1 MRKCITMR
9 DKVISMKYT
18 KEQISKLMIDWE
30 NRHGE
35 NCIEYIGYGDAY
47 NFALFL
53 LEKGYTF
60 LGDVCT
66 EEISELKCGFC
77 AYADTVWAFSDE
89 SENYDL
95 KNRLQFEVFPEYIV
109 NKASE
114 TAYNDLIKH
123 LMNKEMHEDEGQDA

>member
-1 MRKCITMR
+1 M
-9 DKVISMKYT
+9 ISMKYT

-60 LGDVCT
+60 LGNVCT
-66 EEISELKCGFC
+66 KEISELKCGFC

-89 SENYDL
+89 GEDYDL
-95 KNRLQFEVFPEYIV
+95 ENRLQFEVFPEYIV

-114 TAYNDLIKH
+114 TAYNNLIKH
-123 LMNKEMHEDEGQDA
+123 LTNKEVYDDEG

>member
-1 MRKCITMR
+1 M
-9 DKVISMKYT
+9 ISMKYT

-60 LGDVCT
+60 LGDICT
-66 EEISELKCGFC
+66 KEISELKCGFC

-95 KNRLQFEVFPEYIV
+95 ENRLQFEVFPEYIV

-123 LMNKEMHEDEGQDA
+123 LMNEEMHEDEG

>member
-1 MRKCITMR
+1 
-9 DKVISMKYT
+9 MKYT
-18 KEQISKLMIDWE
+18 KEQISKLMVDWE

-60 LGDVCT
+60 LGAVCT
-66 EEISELKCGFC
+66 KEISELKCGFC

-95 KNRLQFEVFPEYIV
+95 ENRLQFEVFPEYIV

>member
-1 MRKCITMR
+1 MR

-66 EEISELKCGFC
+66 KEISELKCGFC

-89 SENYDL
+89 SEDYDL
-95 KNRLQFEVFPEYIV
+95 ENRLQFEVFPEYIV

-114 TAYNDLIKH
+114 TAYNNLIKH
-123 LMNKEMHEDEGQDA
+123 LMNKGISEDEG

>member
-1 MRKCITMR
+1 M
-9 DKVISMKYT
+9 ISMKYT

-60 LGDVCT
+60 LGNVCT
-66 EEISELKCGFC
+66 KEISELKCGFC

-95 KNRLQFEVFPEYIV
+95 ENRLQFEVFPEYIV

-123 LMNKEMHEDEGQDA
+123 LMNEEMHEDEG

>member
-1 MRKCITMR
+1 MR

-66 EEISELKCGFC
+66 KEISELKCGFC

-95 KNRLQFEVFPEYIV
+95 ENQLQFEVFPEYIV

-114 TAYNDLIKH
+114 TAYNDLIKL
-123 LMNKEMHEDEGQDA
+123 LMNKGMHEDEGQNA

>member
-1 MRKCITMR
+1 M
-9 DKVISMKYT
+9 ISMKYT
-18 KEQISKLMIDWE
+18 KEQISKLMVDWE

-66 EEISELKCGFC
+66 KEISELKCGFC

-95 KNRLQFEVFPEYIV
+95 ENRLQFEVFPEYIV

-123 LMNKEMHEDEGQDA
+123 LMNEEMHEDERQDA

>member
-1 MRKCITMR
+1 MMR

-18 KEQISKLMIDWE
+18 KEQISKLMVDWE

-66 EEISELKCGFC
+66 KEISELKCGFC

-95 KNRLQFEVFPEYIV
+95 ENRLQFEVFPEYIV

>member
-1 MRKCITMR
+1 M
-9 DKVISMKYT
+9 ISMKYT
-18 KEQISKLMIDWE
+18 KEQISKLMVDWE

-66 EEISELKCGFC
+66 KEISELKCGFC
-77 AYADTVWAFSDE
+77 AYADTVWAFSNE

-95 KNRLQFEVFPEYIV
+95 ENRLQFEVFPEYIV

-123 LMNKEMHEDEGQDA
+123 LMNEEMHEDEG

>member
-1 MRKCITMR
+1 M
-9 DKVISMKYT
+9 ISMKYT
-18 KEQISKLMIDWE
+18 KEQISKLMVDWE

-66 EEISELKCGFC
+66 KEISELKCGFC

-95 KNRLQFEVFPEYIV
+95 ENRLQFEVFSEYIV

>member
-1 MRKCITMR
+1 M
-9 DKVISMKYT
+9 ISMKYT
-18 KEQISKLMIDWE
+18 KEQISKLMVDWE

-66 EEISELKCGFC
+66 KEISELKCGFC
-77 AYADTVWAFSDE
+77 AYADTVWAFSDG

-95 KNRLQFEVFPEYIV
+95 ENRLQFELFPEYIV

-123 LMNKEMHEDEGQDA
+123 LMNKEVHEDEGQDA

>member
-1 MRKCITMR
+1 MKKCITMR
-9 DKVISMKYT
+9 GKVISMKYT
-18 KEQISKLMIDWE
+18 KEQISKLMVDWE

-66 EEISELKCGFC
+66 KEISELKCGFC
-77 AYADTVWAFSDE
+77 AYADTVWAFSDG

-95 KNRLQFEVFPEYIV
+95 ENRLQFEVFPEYIV

-123 LMNKEMHEDEGQDA
+123 LMNEEVCEDEGQDA

>member
-1 MRKCITMR
+1 MR

-35 NCIEYIGYGDAY
+35 NCIEYIGYRDAY

-60 LGDVCT
+60 LGNVCT
-66 EEISELKCGFC
+66 KEISELKCGFC
-77 AYADTVWAFSDE
+77 AYADTVWAFSDG

-95 KNRLQFEVFPEYIV
+95 ENRLQFEVFPEYIV

-123 LMNKEMHEDEGQDA
+123 LMSKKVYNDEE

>member
-1 MRKCITMR
+1 M
-9 DKVISMKYT
+9 ISMKYT

-66 EEISELKCGFC
+66 KEISELKCGFC

-95 KNRLQFEVFPEYIV
+95 ENRLQFEVFPEYIV

-123 LMNKEMHEDEGQDA
+123 LMNEEMHEDEG

>member
-1 MRKCITMR
+1 MR

-60 LGDVCT
+60 LGNICIK
-66 EEISELKCGFC
+66 EISELKCGFC
-77 AYADTVWAFSDE
+77 AYADTVWAFSDKGE
-89 SENYDL
+89 DYDL
-95 KNRLQFEVFPEYIV
+95 ENRLQFEVFPEYIT

-114 TAYNDLIKH
+114 TAYNNLIKH
-123 LMNKEMHEDEGQDA
+123 LMNKEISEDER

>member
-1 MRKCITMR
+1 M
-9 DKVISMKYT
+9 ISMKYT

-60 LGDVCT
+60 LGNVCT
-66 EEISELKCGFC
+66 KEISELKCGFC

-95 KNRLQFEVFPEYIV
+95 ENRLQFEVFPEYIV

>member
-1 MRKCITMR
+1 M
-9 DKVISMKYT
+9 ISMKYT
-18 KEQISKLMIDWE
+18 KEQISKLMVDWE

-60 LGDVCT
+60 LGNVCT
-66 EEISELKCGFC
+66 KEISELKCGFC

-89 SENYDL
+89 GEDYDL
-95 KNRLQFEVFPEYIV
+95 EKRLQFEVFPEYIT

-114 TAYNDLIKH
+114 TAYNNLIKH
-123 LMNKEMHEDEGQDA
+123 LMNKEVSEDER

>member
-1 MRKCITMR
+1 MR

-60 LGDVCT
+60 LGNVCT
-66 EEISELKCGFC
+66 KEISELKCGFC

-89 SENYDL
+89 SEDYDL
-95 KNRLQFEVFPEYIV
+95 ENRLQFEVFPEYIV

-114 TAYNDLIKH
+114 TAYNNLIKH
-123 LMNKEMHEDEGQDA
+123 LMNKGISEDER

>member
-1 MRKCITMR
+1 M
-9 DKVISMKYT
+9 ISMKYT

-60 LGDVCT
+60 LGDICT
-66 EEISELKCGFC
+66 KEISELKCGFC
-77 AYADTVWAFSDE
+77 AYADTVWAFSNE

-95 KNRLQFEVFPEYIV
+95 ENQLQFEVFPESIV

-123 LMNKEMHEDEGQDA
+123 LMSMEMHEDEGQDA

>member
-1 MRKCITMR
+1 M
-9 DKVISMKYT
+9 ISMKYT

-60 LGDVCT
+60 LGNVCT
-66 EEISELKCGFC
+66 KEISELKCGFC
-77 AYADTVWAFSDE
+77 AYADTVWAFSNE

-95 KNRLQFEVFPEYIV
+95 ENRLQFEVFPEYIV

-114 TAYNDLIKH
+114 TAYNNLIKH
-123 LMNKEMHEDEGQDA
+123 LMDKGVSEDEG

>member
-1 MRKCITMR
+1 MR
-9 DKVISMKYT
+9 YT
-18 KEQISKLMIDWE
+18 KEQISKLMVDWE

-60 LGDVCT
+60 LGNVCT
-66 EEISELKCGFC
+66 KEISELKCGFC
-77 AYADTVWAFSDE
+77 AYADTVWAFSNE

-95 KNRLQFEVFPEYIV
+95 ENRLQFELFPEYIV

-123 LMNKEMHEDEGQDA
+123 LMNKKVHEDEGQDA

>member
-1 MRKCITMR
+1 MR
-9 DKVISMKYT
+9 DKVISIKYT

-66 EEISELKCGFC
+66 KEISELKCGFC
-77 AYADTVWAFSDE
+77 AYADTVWAFSNE

-95 KNRLQFEVFPEYIV
+95 ENRLQFEVFPEYIV

-123 LMNKEMHEDEGQDA
+123 LMNKEMHEDEG

>member
-1 MRKCITMR
+1 MR

-66 EEISELKCGFC
+66 KEISELKCGFC
-77 AYADTVWAFSDE
+77 AYADTVWAFSNE

-95 KNRLQFEVFPEYIV
+95 ENRLQFEVFPEYIV

-123 LMNKEMHEDEGQDA
+123 LMNKEMHEDEG

>member
-1 MRKCITMR
+1 M
-9 DKVISMKYT
+9 ISMKYT
-18 KEQISKLMIDWE
+18 KEQISKLMVDWE

-60 LGDVCT
+60 LGNVCT
-66 EEISELKCGFC
+66 KEISELKCGFC

-95 KNRLQFEVFPEYIV
+95 ENRLQFEVFPEYIV

-123 LMNKEMHEDEGQDA
+123 LMNEEMHEDEG

>member
-1 MRKCITMR
+1 M
-9 DKVISMKYT
+9 ISMKYT

-66 EEISELKCGFC
+66 KEISELKCGFC

-95 KNRLQFEVFPEYIV
+95 ENRLQFEVFPEYIV

>member
-1 MRKCITMR
+1 M
-9 DKVISMKYT
+9 ISMKYT
-18 KEQISKLMIDWE
+18 KEQISKLMVDWE

-66 EEISELKCGFC
+66 KEISELKCGFC
-77 AYADTVWAFSDE
+77 AYADTVWAFSDG

-95 KNRLQFEVFPEYIV
+95 ENRLQFELFPEYIV

-123 LMNKEMHEDEGQDA
+123 LMNKEMHKDEG

>member
-1 MRKCITMR
+1 M
-9 DKVISMKYT
+9 ISMKYT

-60 LGDVCT
+60 LGNVCT
-66 EEISELKCGFC
+66 KEISELKCGFC

-95 KNRLQFEVFPEYIV
+95 ENRLQFEVFPEYIV

-123 LMNKEMHEDEGQDA
+123 LMNKETHEDEGQDA

>member
-1 MRKCITMR
+1 M
-9 DKVISMKYT
+9 ISIKYT

-30 NRHGE
+30 NQHEE
-35 NCIEYIGYGDAY
+35 NCLEYIGYGDAY

-60 LGDVCT
+60 LGDIST
-66 EEISELKCGFC
+66 KEISELKCGFC
-77 AYADTVWAFSDE
+77 AYADTIWAFSDE

-95 KNRLQFEVFPEYIV
+95 ENQLQFEVFPEYIV

-123 LMNKEMHEDEGQDA
+123 LMDKEV

>member
-1 MRKCITMR
+1 MR

-18 KEQISKLMIDWE
+18 KEQISKLMVDWE
-30 NRHGE
+30 NQHGE

-66 EEISELKCGFC
+66 KEISELKCGFC
-77 AYADTVWAFSDE
+77 AYADTIWAFSDE
-89 SENYDL
+89 SEDYDL
-95 KNRLQFEVFPEYIV
+95 ENQLQFEVFPEYIV
-109 NKASE
+109 NKASK
-114 TAYNDLIKH
+114 TAYNNLIKH
-123 LMNKEMHEDEGQDA
+123 LMNEEVCKDEG

>member
-1 MRKCITMR
+1 
-9 DKVISMKYT
+9 MKYT
-18 KEQISKLMIDWE
+18 KEQISKLMVDWE

-66 EEISELKCGFC
+66 KEISELKCGFC
-77 AYADTVWAFSDE
+77 AYADTVWAFSDG

-95 KNRLQFEVFPEYIV
+95 ENRLQFEVFPEYIV

-123 LMNKEMHEDEGQDA
+123 LMNEEVCEDEGQDA

>member
-1 MRKCITMR
+1 MR

-18 KEQISKLMIDWE
+18 KEQISKLMVDWE

-66 EEISELKCGFC
+66 KEISELKCGFC
-77 AYADTVWAFSDE
+77 AYADTVWAFSDG

-95 KNRLQFEVFPEYIV
+95 ENRLQFEVFPEYIV

-123 LMNKEMHEDEGQDA
+123 LMNKEMHEDEG

>member
-1 MRKCITMR
+1 M
-9 DKVISMKYT
+9 ISMKYT

-60 LGDVCT
+60 LGNVCT
-66 EEISELKCGFC
+66 KEFSELKCGFC

-89 SENYDL
+89 GEDYDL
-95 KNRLQFEVFPEYIV
+95 ENRLQFEVFPEYIV

-114 TAYNDLIKH
+114 TAYNNLIKH
-123 LMNKEMHEDEGQDA
+123 LTNKEVYDDEG

>member
-1 MRKCITMR
+1 MR

-66 EEISELKCGFC
+66 KEISELKCGFC
-77 AYADTVWAFSDE
+77 AYADTVWAFSNE

-95 KNRLQFEVFPEYIV
+95 ENRLQFEVFPEYIV

-123 LMNKEMHEDEGQDA
+123 LMNEEMHEDEG

>member
-1 MRKCITMR
+1 M
-9 DKVISMKYT
+9 ISMKYT
-18 KEQISKLMIDWE
+18 KEQISKLMVDWE

-66 EEISELKCGFC
+66 KEISELKCGFC

-95 KNRLQFEVFPEYIV
+95 ENRLQFEVFPEYIV

-123 LMNKEMHEDEGQDA
+123 LMNEEMHEDEG

>member
-1 MRKCITMR
+1 
-9 DKVISMKYT
+9 MKYT
-18 KEQISKLMIDWE
+18 KEQISKLMVDWE

-66 EEISELKCGFC
+66 KEISELKCGFC
-77 AYADTVWAFSDE
+77 AYADTVWAFSDG

-95 KNRLQFEVFPEYIV
+95 ENRLQFEVFPEYIV

-123 LMNKEMHEDEGQDA
+123 LMNKEVHEDEGQDT

>member
-1 MRKCITMR
+1 M
-9 DKVISMKYT
+9 ISMKYT
-18 KEQISKLMIDWE
+18 KEQISKLMVDWE

-66 EEISELKCGFC
+66 KEISELKCGFC
-77 AYADTVWAFSDE
+77 AYADTVWAFSDG

-95 KNRLQFEVFPEYIV
+95 ENRLQFELFPEYIV

-123 LMNKEMHEDEGQDA
+123 LMNEEMHEDERQDA

>member
-1 MRKCITMR
+1 MR

-18 KEQISKLMIDWE
+18 KEQISKLMVDWE

-66 EEISELKCGFC
+66 KEISELKCGFC

-95 KNRLQFEVFPEYIV
+95 ENRLQFEVFPEYIV

-123 LMNKEMHEDEGQDA
+123 LMNEEMHEDEG

>member
-1 MRKCITMR
+1 MR

-18 KEQISKLMIDWE
+18 KEQISKLMVDWE

-66 EEISELKCGFC
+66 KEISELKCGFC
-77 AYADTVWAFSDE
+77 AYADTVWAFSNE

-95 KNRLQFEVFPEYIV
+95 ENRLQFEVFPEYIV

-123 LMNKEMHEDEGQDA
+123 LMNKEMHEDEG